1 MISWYKLRKFDKYRL
16 SKEDKDLLKE
26 CIENMKIVTRRY
38 AKKQVTSWVRN
49 RFLARPAVSPPDVYG
64 LDASVLE
71 SWDKN
76 VFENALAILETML
89 NGENPVVKPLSR
101 TVIQDHRQARHVCEI
116 CDNRLILGE
125 ENRRKHLVSKSH
137 KWHVKR
143 EREEK
148 NNNNLN

>member
-1 MISWYKLRKFDKYRL
+1 MRKFDKYRL
-16 SKEDKDLLKE
+16 SKEDKDLLTE

-49 RFLARPAVSPPDVYG
+49 RFLARHAVSPPDVYG
-64 LDASVLE
+64 LYASDLE
-71 SWDKN
+71 SRDKN
-76 VFENALAILETML
+76 VLENASVILEEML

-101 TVIQDHRQARHVCEI
+101 IVIQDDRHARHVCEI

-143 EREEK
+143 
-148 NNNNLN
+148 